1 MMSSVSLGDGN
12 ATVIRLD
19 YEQLGS
25 GPVLIVIDGLP
36 GTETASVVRVVGTR
50 HVAWAGR
57 ATVDG
62 LAGPPASALIEEAEA
77 ITGATGYQPV
87 LSTSLV
93 LAAWRGQE
101 ARALE
106 LMNATIE
113 DATPESEGSS
123 IALAEYARA
132 ILYNGLGRY
141 AVALAAAERA
151 CADETLG
158 PFAWALN
165 ELVEAGA
172 RSGKREVA
180 AAALRRHVDRA
191 PTAITECEL
200 GIRAL
205 SAALLSDRDHSEAR
219 FGEALDRFRDARS
232 TLHLAR
238 AQLLYG
244 EWLRRAGRR
253 VDAREQLHAALGTF
267 ARVRAE
273 GFAER
278 AHRELLATGETAR
291 RRTVETRDELTPQE
305 AQIAHLAADGQT
317 NPEIGA
323 QLFISPRTVEWH
335 LRKVFRKLRV
345 SSRRELGLALRSV
358 PRPMRAA

>member
-36 GTETASVVRVVGTR
+36 CADGSTAGPVAGTR

-77 ITGATGYQPV
+77 ITGATGYRSV

-113 DATPESEGSS
+113 DATAESEGSS

-172 RSGKREVA
+172 RSGNHEVA
-180 AAALRRHVDRA
+180 TAALRRLVDRA
-191 PTAITECEL
+191 PAVVTECEL

-205 SAALLSDRDHSEAR
+205 SSALLSDREHGDAF
-219 FGEALDRFRDARS
+219 FGEALDRFGEGRS
-232 TLHLAR
+232 TLQLAR

-267 ARVRAE
+267 TRVRAA

-278 AHRELLATGETAR
+278 ARRELLATGETAR

-305 AQIAHLAADGQT
+305 SQIAHLAANGQT

-335 LRKVFRKLRV
+335 LRKVFRKLHV
-345 SSRRELGLALRSV
+345 GSRRELGLALRSAHPAV
-358 PRPMRAA
+358 PAA